1 MFEYVEFL
9 HKILYPERWHQCRES
24 FSMSTPI
31 RLRIFSALTIAATFA
46 GIASHLPEP
55 AAAQAPTVPLPAVL
69 VVEAAKKP
77 LARQNEFVGR
87 VEAIEKVE
95 IRARVQGFLV
105 KKHFEAGA
113 PVEPNQILLTIEKE
127 PFEATL
133 DRFKAQLAA
142 AEATLAN
149 ASATLRRY
157 RELESKQVASQAQL
171 DVTVAE
177 ESRARASVM
186 EAKANVTNAEIQ
198 LSYTDIRTPIAG
210 RVGRAAITP
219 GNLVGPETGV
229 ITTVVRT
236 DEMYALFPVTQSQLL
251 DARRRMKG
259 KPLTVTAR
267 LSDGSLLPTEGKIDF
282 LDVVVDPK
290 TDGQL
295 VRAVFAN
302 QEGVLTDG
310 MTLRVAVAETAPAE
324 LTVVPTAAL
333 ATDQAGRFVFVVN
346 SDDVVEQRRLSV
358 GIERNGLVE
367 VRDGLQPGERVI
379 VQGQQRVRPGTKV
392 NPQPLPQAV
401 GASP

>member
-1 MFEYVEFL
+1 
-9 HKILYPERWHQCRES
+9 
-24 FSMSTPI
+24 
-31 RLRIFSALTIAATFA
+31 
-46 GIASHLPEP
+46 
-55 AAAQAPTVPLPAVL
+55 
-69 VVEAAKKP
+69 
-77 LARQNEFVGR
+77 
-87 VEAIEKVE
+87 VE

-105 KKHFEAGA
+105 KTHFEAGA
-113 PVEPNQILLTIEKE
+113 PVEPNQILFTIQKE

-133 DRFKAQLAA
+133 ERFKAQLAA

-177 ESRARASVM
+177 EARARASVM

-210 RVGRAAITP
+210 RVGRAAIAP

-229 ITTVVRT
+229 LTTVVRT

-302 QEGVLTDG
+302 QDGLLTDG

-333 ATDQAGRFVFVVN
+333 ATDQTGRFVFVVN
-346 SDDVVEQRRLSV
+346 SDNVVEQRRLSV

-367 VRDGLQPGERVI
+367 VRDGLEPGERVI
-379 VQGQQRVRPGTKV
+379 VQGQQRVRPGAKV
-392 NPQPLPQAV
+392 NPQPLPQAT

>member
-1 MFEYVEFL
+1 
-9 HKILYPERWHQCRES
+9 
-24 FSMSTPI
+24 MSTPV
-31 RLRIFSALTIAATFA
+31 RLRISSALIIAATIA
-46 GIASHLPEP
+46 GIASHLPGP
-55 AAAQAPTVPLPAVL
+55 AAAQTPNAPLPAVL

-77 LARQNEFVGR
+77 LARQNEFIGR

-105 KKHFEAGA
+105 KTHFAAGA
-113 PVEPNQILLTIEKE
+113 PVEPNQILFTIEKE

-133 DRFKAQLAA
+133 ERFKAQLAA

-171 DVTVAE
+171 DVAVAE

-198 LSYTDIRTPIAG
+198 LSYTDVRTPIAG

-229 ITTVVRT
+229 LTTVVRT